1 MPAALSL
8 RTSQRKKLLHYYRSH
23 PDPSVRSRA
32 HIILL
37 LADGHPWTSIQAML
51 YCSSRPIDRWRE
63 RFENGGIDAL
73 LGRSPGSKPRWSEE
87 AEAALRKA
95 LEHSPHELGY
105 LAVNWS
111 VPLLRKHVEKEWGQ
125 MPSDLQIRQELQR
138 LNYVWKRPGLDLRGA
153 KSPRVRRRLRLIRK
167 KVRALPAGC
176 AKLFEDETD
185 LHLFPPLRA
194 GWFQRGK
201 PAKVPISGWN
211 AKRTVYGTID
221 VETGRRT
228 FVVRTGICA
237 PDFHETLRSIR
248 QAYGD
253 RKVVLLLDKASR
265 HTAHASANLATE
277 LDIGLIWL
285 PQRTTNVNP
294 MDRLWR
300 WGKDNICANRQHPDI
315 DSQANLFVEYLLSL
329 SPQEALRKAG
339 MLSGRFWLYRGVPG
353 NSGLCLPACL

>member
-1 MPAALSL
+1 MPAALLL
-8 RTSQRKKLLHYYRSH
+8 RTSQRRELLHYYRSH

-37 LADGHPWTSIQAML
+37 LADGHPWTSIEAML
-51 YCSSRPIDRWRE
+51 FCSSRTIDRWRN

-73 LGRSPGSKPRWSEE
+73 LGQSPGSKPRWSEE
-87 AEAALRKA
+87 AEAVLQEA

-111 VPLLRKHVEKEWGQ
+111 VPLLQKHVEREWGQ
-125 MPSDLQIRQELQR
+125 MPSDVQVRRELQR
-138 LNYVWKRPGLDLRGA
+138 LNYVWKRPGLDLQGA
-153 KSPRVRRRLRLIRK
+153 KSQRVRERLRLIRK
-167 KVRALPAGC
+167 KVQGLPADC

-194 GWFQRGK
+194 GWFKRGK
-201 PAKVPISGWN
+201 PANVMISGWN
-211 AKRTVYGTID
+211 AKRTVFGRID
-221 VETGRRT
+221 VETGQRT

-253 RKVVLLLDKASR
+253 RKVALLLDKASS
-265 HTAHASANLATE
+265 HTAHASTDLAAE
-277 LDIGLIWL
+277 LDIELIWL
-285 PQRTTNVNP
+285 PPRTTKINP

-300 WGKDNICANRQHPDI
+300 WGKDNVCANWQRPDI
-315 DSQANLFVEYLLSL
+315 DSQANMFVEYLLSL
-329 SPQEALRKAG
+329 SPGAVSVSRER
-339 MLSGRFWLYRGVPG
+339 
-353 NSGLCLPACL
+353 